1 MAVKTTPRSIDENIG
16 FLRKI
21 ISVDTLLEE
30 INQEEALE
38 FLEALEN
45 DFSQLRS
52 KHEEEI
58 EELNEKL
65 DSLKWA
71 DLLERVKENLDDD
84 KAEEL
89 LEVITD
95 HDEDLVNDSVA
106 GKGYLYVK
114 VNTMMDEEKLRNFL
128 EKELYP
134 SYNEQQANILF

>member
-1 MAVKTTPRSIDENIG
+1 MAVKTRPRSIDENIG

-52 KHEEEI
+52 KHEDEI

-65 DSLKWA
+65 DSPKWA

-106 GKGYLYVK
+106 GKGYVYVK
-114 VNTMMDEEKLRNFL
+114 VNTMVDEEKLRNFL
-128 EKELYP
+128 EAELYP